1 MTFPLARLAGQTF
14 VVQFSPDQTMRTL
27 NFKENSNR
35 KSNSSISLIPTFQCS
50 TIGDRKKRESEQK
63 TGRDF
68 ARNGKKHVTKSL
80 VICPNKKSGPEIKRQ
95 EMKNLTNNFFWGLM
109 LSLYLWRVAT
119 DVKTLGDL

>member
-1 MTFPLARLAGQTF
+1 MTFSPRQTF

-35 KSNSSISLIPTFQCS
+35 KSNSSISLITTFQCS
-50 TIGDRKKRESEQK
+50 AVGERKKESEQK
-63 TGRDF
+63 MRRDF

-95 EMKNLTNNFFWGLM
+95 ETKNLTNNFFWGLM
-109 LSLYLWRVAT
+109 LSPYLWRVG
-119 DVKTLGDL
+119 LM

>member
-1 MTFPLARLAGQTF
+1 MTFPLVRLAGQTF
-14 VVQFSPDQTMRTL
+14 VVQFSPDQTMRTF

-35 KSNSSISLIPTFQCS
+35 KSNSSISLITTFQCS
-50 TIGDRKKRESEQK
+50 AVGELKKESEQK
-63 TGRDF
+63 MGRDF

-109 LSLYLWRVAT
+109 LSLYLWRVGT
-119 DVKTLGDL
+119 DVKTLRDL